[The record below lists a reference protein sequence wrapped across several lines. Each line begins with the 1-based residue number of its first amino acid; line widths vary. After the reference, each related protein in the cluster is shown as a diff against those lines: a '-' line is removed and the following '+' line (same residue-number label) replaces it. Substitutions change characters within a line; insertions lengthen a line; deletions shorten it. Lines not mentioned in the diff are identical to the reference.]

1 MVEAVHSA
9 RLGRLGL
16 TLAGLAV
23 HVEAPVPVLA
33 VLEATLRDMRRFE
46 DAGGA
51 DITVRVRHLDDVW
64 EVLDDDGSLKILA
77 AGSALPQIG
86 GAVVTTIMQAAA
98 RARRHTALRATVLER
113 GGRALAM
120 IGDDWESAMTLAAH
134 MHGRGWSIV
143 GGDHALSTPNAASC
157 VQKSLYVNSSSLD
170 RFPVYYRRALEAS
183 PWYATG
189 AGSRS
194 TRSTRSLPGTHR
206 PERRRVPRG
215 VVIVDGGVPSG
226 PRWNRWIRQ
235 RRSERLKRIGIDW
248 RRVAAAI
255 CGWAIIETCDLIEHW
270 FGAAHCGLEH
280 VVVVTDSL
288 SIDGGSAKVAL
299 GGAMA
304 LAERGTT

>member
-120 IGDDWESAMTLAAH
+120 IGDDWESTLTLAAH
-134 MHGRGWSIV
+134 LHGRGWRIV
-143 GGDHALSTPNAASC
+143 GSDSALLDAQTLGIVS
-157 VQKSLYVNSSSLD
+157 VQKSLYVNSSSV
-170 RFPVYYRRALEAS
+170 RQFPVCYRRALETS
-183 PWYATG
+183 PWYATRRG
-189 AGSRS
+189 ISFYAVDPLQAGHSH
-194 TRSTRSLPGTHR
+194 TWADAATLA
-206 PERRRVPRG
+206 G
-215 VVIVDGGVPSG
+215 VVIVDGGAAERPALESLDSA
-226 PRWNRWIRQ
+226 Q
-235 RRSERLKRIGIDW
+235 RRSERLARLGIDW
-248 RRVAAAI
+248 SHVAAADLRLGH
-255 CGWAIIETCDLIEHW
+255 CVETCDLLEHW
-270 FGAAHCGLEH
+270 FEAAH
-280 VVVVTDSL
+280 S
-288 SIDGGSAKVAL
+288 
-299 GGAMA
+299 
-304 LAERGTT
+304 